1 MQIRLYPDE
10 DAMDSVWS
18 GLSYRPLI
26 HVSTACG
33 SGWVVLQGTAS
44 LGWRFQHQRT
54 KARLLEVGVRGH
66 SDYQAALLH
75 NDEGDAVR

>member
-1 MQIRLYPDE
+1 MQIRLTLTNTKWT
-10 DAMDSVWS
+10 AIWSV
-18 GLSYRPLI
+18 LSYRPLI

-33 SGWVVLQGTAS
+33 SGWGFLQGTAS
-44 LGWRFQHQRT
+44 LGWRFQYQRT

-66 SDYQAALLH
+66 SDYKAALLH